1 MCGCGRKVVTMR
13 KIMQNKPQNNPVVVH
28 APVVKAP
35 VVKAPV
41 VKAPIVQVPISIQRP
56 NPQGKKIN
64 NNQRIALLNRIPPA
78 MRKKFLR

>member
-1 MCGCGRKVVTMR
+1 MCGCGRRIAPMR
-13 KIMQNKPQNNPVVVH
+13 RIMQNKLQNKPVVVQ

-41 VKAPIVQVPISIQRP
+41 VNVPISIQRP
-56 NPQGKKIN
+56 KPQGKKL